1 MWLRTAGGMRL
12 GQNELYYFIDYVPIL
27 FDKFYRSH
35 IKRLLCK
42 TNVIFVVN
50 YRRRRIVKTHLSKL
64 RIQPIRAQ
72 NFLQIKTTFE
82 RFSNTITNQFAKRLG
97 NIV

>member
-27 FDKFYRSH
+27 FDNKFYRSH

-42 TNVIFVVN
+42 RNVIFA
-50 YRRRRIVKTHLSKL
+50 IVKTHLSKL

-82 RFSNTITNQFAKRLG
+82 RFSYTITNQFAKRLG